1 MYFRLCKPSILKW
14 QYGTYAFSCFKF
26 ITVLWF
32 PSFFFTGNKLLTN
45 SPFDGWTFLIAH
57 FVNIYFTSSFINS
70 SPFWLT
76 IGSERTFDWKV
87 LNDIS
92 FTWCPSTISKILGS
106 CVIFIQAP
114 TKCFNLPSNGT
125 SEILFDK
132 NNLFI
137 NGWTFL
143 GFHWIRCLF

>member
-14 QYGTYAFSCFKF
+14 QYGIYAFSCFKF
-26 ITVLWF
+26 ITVLWP
-32 PSFFFTGNKLLTN
+32 PSSFFTGNKLLRN
-45 SPFDGWTFLIAH
+45 SPFDGLTFLIAP
-57 FVNIYFTSSFINS
+57 FFNIYFTPSFINS

-76 IGSERTFDWKV
+76 IGWEKTFDWKGFEW
-87 LNDIS
+87 NG
-92 FTWCPSTISKILGS
+92 TWCPFTISKILGS

-114 TKCFNLPSNGT
+114 TKCFNLPSNRT
-125 SEILFDK
+125 SGILFDK

-143 GFHWIRCLF
+143 DSYWIQYLF